1 MQQNRPQQ
9 DKNRQADIETG
20 KPQDPRDRRM
30 PGEGGPD
37 DGRSSQQTQQ
47 GGSHQNQQGGAG
59 KPTTQQGGST
69 KEPSKQSTQ
78 QGTTG
83 EQYGEGNYTA
93 SRHYNEGAK
102 QFAESGKVEQ
112 AARDAAPHNE
122 QEAREMRDA
131 EKAGKARMK
140 EEDPEIDRAKP
151 RMPGSGPDE

>member
-9 DKNRQADIETG
+9 DKNRQADVETG

-37 DGRSSQQTQQ
+37 AGRSSQQTQQ
-47 GGSHQNQQGGAG
+47 GASHQNQQGGAG

-69 KEPSKQSTQ
+69 KDSSKQPTQ
-78 QGTTG
+78 QGTAG

-93 SRHYNEGAK
+93 SRHYNDSAK
-102 QFAESGKVEQ
+102 QFAQSGKVDQ
-112 AARDAAPHNE
+112 AARDAAPRNE

-131 EKAGKARMK
+131 EKAGKSRMK
-140 EEDPEIDRAKP
+140 EEDPELAPGKSP
-151 RMPGSGPDE
+151 MPGKGPDA